1 MLECANKV
9 INSIK
14 PFLLPTLVGI
24 VCVVVGAVLVTA
36 AVRQIRRQI
45 KLYNSITLVE
55 LKNFKWHYL
64 VFAGITAFFIFYAVT
79 QMADPQGPEAVL
91 MREVMGMKRWQT
103 NVMLGALS
111 GLLLCVEFFLVVLM
125 KSRSAVVD
133 RGIYSGMR
141 YLDWYHVHKK
151 RNVFEF
157 ARFVIES
164 QKFVARFQIFDRLF
178 NAAFNRYK
186 SSFGK
191 ATGSVLARSVHRG
204 MPLHSKRVRA
214 FNAFIVYRE
223 FGCIAVLKRN
233 GYGDFRAE
241 RHFCFLAFYFDVD
254 AVICISYRN
263 CCGAVCA
270 RNKSV

>member
-24 VCVVVGAVLVTA
+24 VCVAVGAVLVTA

-64 VFAGITAFFIFYAVT
+64 VFAGITAFFIFYDIT

-91 MREVMGMKRWQT
+91 MSEAMGMKRWQT
-103 NVMLGALS
+103 NVMLGALL

-141 YLDWYHVHKK
+141 YLDWYHVHDYIIDEE
-151 RNVFEF
+151 RGH
-157 ARFVIES
+157 VILS
-164 QKFVARFQIFDRLF
+164 SDRYTFFTLRGTTPPLKVAKNDIPKLKFIL
-178 NAAFNRYK
+178 
-186 SSFGK
+186 
-191 ATGSVLARSVHRG
+191 
-204 MPLHSKRVRA
+204 
-214 FNAFIVYRE
+214 
-223 FGCIAVLKRN
+223 
-233 GYGDFRAE
+233 
-241 RHFCFLAFYFDVD
+241 
-254 AVICISYRN
+254 
-263 CCGAVCA
+263 
-270 RNKSV
+270 NKNKNKFSL

>member
-24 VCVVVGAVLVTA
+24 VCVAVGAVLVTA

-64 VFAGITAFFIFYAVT
+64 VFAGIIAFFIFYAVT

-111 GLLLCVEFFLVVLM
+111 GLLLCVEFFLIVLM

-141 YLDWYHVHKK
+141 YLDWYHVHDYIIDEE
-151 RNVFEF
+151 RGH
-157 ARFVIES
+157 VILS
-164 QKFVARFQIFDRLF
+164 SDRYTFFTLRGTTPPLKVAKNDIPKLKFIL
-178 NAAFNRYK
+178 
-186 SSFGK
+186 
-191 ATGSVLARSVHRG
+191 
-204 MPLHSKRVRA
+204 
-214 FNAFIVYRE
+214 
-223 FGCIAVLKRN
+223 
-233 GYGDFRAE
+233 
-241 RHFCFLAFYFDVD
+241 
-254 AVICISYRN
+254 
-263 CCGAVCA
+263 
-270 RNKSV
+270 NKNKNKFSL